1 MEKLTKV
8 GMIGAA
14 DRIEPVYRWMESA
27 DRFFEILW
35 IVAEGTGNL
44 FSEYLRKRCR
54 IVELEQILTLDFEAV
69 DEIYIFSV
77 HFNNIKN
84 ILKRVHIQEH
94 MILDEGCLIKSLK
107 PREMMQYQ
115 KQVIFCKDQMKYI
128 RHGVEVGEFTY
139 GVPEIWMWNDNEQVS
154 IGKFC
159 SISSNVRIFGGG
171 EHRLDW
177 VTTYPFNVFFQEY
190 SSITG
195 HPSSKGK
202 VRIGNDVWIGF
213 GATVLSGVT
222 VGDGA
227 VIGNGSIVTKDVPP
241 YAIVAGNP
249 AKILKHRFDEG
260 IIDKLLEI
268 RWWDWEYE
276 DIYRAI
282 PLLQSGKLEKV
293 FELYEEIL

>member
-1 MEKLTKV
+1 M
-8 GMIGAA
+8 
-14 DRIEPVYRWMESA
+14 
-27 DRFFEILW
+27 
-35 IVAEGTGNL
+35 
-44 FSEYLRKRCR
+44 
-54 IVELEQILTLDFEAV
+54 
-69 DEIYIFSV
+69 
-77 HFNNIKN
+77 
-84 ILKRVHIQEH
+84 
-94 MILDEGCLIKSLK
+94 
-107 PREMMQYQ
+107 
-115 KQVIFCKDQMKYI
+115 
-128 RHGVEVGEFTY
+128 
-139 GVPEIWMWNDNEQVS
+139 
-154 IGKFC
+154 
-159 SISSNVRIFGGG
+159 
-171 EHRLDW
+171 
-177 VTTYPFNVFFQEY
+177 
-190 SSITG
+190 
-195 HPSSKGK
+195 
-202 VRIGNDVWIGF
+202 RIGNDVWIGF